1 MEEELP
7 FMSQFIE
14 SKKPKSKEYEELAGR
29 APQAFQK
36 LLDHCHNYKDI
47 RSLLKTYGVKYVSI
61 PKHGKAIIKM
71 EMANK
76 TYYISDFTNPMLKI
90 SFL

>member
-1 MEEELP
+1 MEKELP
-7 FMSQFIE
+7 FMSQVFE
-14 SKKPKSKEYEELAGR
+14 AKKPQSKEYEALAKR

-36 LLDHCHNYKDI
+36 LLDNCHSYKDI
-47 RSLLKTYGVKYVSI
+47 RGLLNTYGIKYVSI
-61 PKHGKAIIKM
+61 PKQGKAIIKM

-76 TYYISDFTNPMLKI
+76 TYYIGDFTNPVLKI